1 MKIFRS
7 PVFISFAF
15 VMLAIG
21 FCVVPATSQKLTP
34 ADVVGKHAASIGS
47 ADARARAKGTRIKG
61 TVEVIVK
68 EGGAG
73 NSAGNVVM
81 ASHGSQNMVNLIY
94 DAGDPSTSFRF
105 DGSKTTVTQFRPG
118 RHTPLEHFFAENEE
132 IVGEGLVG
140 GVLSESWPLL
150 NLQEK
155 NPKLEYAGIK
165 KIDDKQLHAIK
176 YTPRKG
182 SELKITLFFDSETF
196 QHVRTEYEKTV
207 YSTAQQRIAS
217 GGGGG
222 LPAATEARSAPQRL
236 KVYEAFSDFKMEGGL
251 NLPHVYKFELSVQ
264 SNIRPILLGWT
275 INLTEFTFNAP
286 VDPSEF
292 IVGNGAPKPN

>member
-1 MKIFRS
+1 MKIFQS
-7 PVFISFAF
+7 PLFISFVF
-15 VMLAIG
+15 VLLAIG
-21 FCVVPATSQKLTP
+21 LGVVPATSQKLTP
-34 ADVVGKHAASIGS
+34 ADVVAKHAVSIGS
-47 ADARARAKGTRIKG
+47 AEARARAKGTRIKG
-61 TVEVIVK
+61 TVELIVK
-68 EGGAG
+68 QGGAG
-73 NSAGNVVM
+73 TSAGNVVM
-81 ASHGSQNMVNLIY
+81 ASHGSQNMVNMIF
-94 DAGDPSTSFRF
+94 DAGEPSTSFRF
-105 DGSKTTVTQFRPG
+105 DGGKTTVTQFRPG
-118 RHTPLEHFFAENEE
+118 RHTALEHFFAENEE

-155 NPKLEYAGIK
+155 NPKLEYAGMK

-236 KVYEAFSDFKMEGGL
+236 KVYEAFSDFKLEGGL
-251 NLPHVYKFELSVQ
+251 NLPMCTSLNFP
-264 SNIRPILLGWT
+264 SNRI
-275 INLTEFTFNAP
+275 AP
-286 VDPSEF
+286 AAD
-292 IVGNGAPKPN
+292 

>member
-1 MKIFRS
+1 MKMFRS
-7 PVFISFAF
+7 PTFILFAL
-15 VMLAIG
+15 VLLAVG
-21 FCVVPATSQKLTP
+21 LCVVPATSQKLNP
-34 ADVVGKHAASIGS
+34 ADVVAKHAASIGP
-47 ADARARAKGTRIKG
+47 AEVRARAKGTRIKG
-61 TVEVIVK
+61 TVELIVK
-68 EGGAG
+68 AGGAG
-73 NSAGNVVM
+73 TSAGNVVM
-81 ASHGSQNMVNLIY
+81 ASHGSQSMLNMSF
-94 DAGDPSTSFRF
+94 DSGEPSTSFRF

-155 NPKLEYAGIK
+155 NPKLEYSGTK
-165 KIDDKQLHAIK
+165 KIDNRQVHAIK
-176 YTPRKG
+176 YRPRKG
-182 SELKITLFFDSETF
+182 SELNITLFFDAETF

-264 SNIRPILLGWT
+264 SDRRPLLINWT
-275 INLTEFTFNAP
+275 FNLTEFTFNSP
-286 VDPSEF
+286 IDPSEF
-292 IVGNGAPKPN
+292 VVGP

>member
-1 MKIFRS
+1 MKTFRS
-7 PVFISFAF
+7 PALISFGF
-15 VMLAIG
+15 VLLAAG
-21 FCVVPATSQKLTP
+21 LCVAPATSQKLTA
-34 ADVVGKHAASIGS
+34 ADVVAKHAASIGS
-47 ADARARAKGTRIKG
+47 AEARARAKGTRIKG
-61 TVEVIVK
+61 TVELIVK
-68 EGGAG
+68 GGGAG

-94 DAGDPSTSFRF
+94 DAGEPATSFRF

-155 NPKLEYAGIK
+155 NPKLEYAGMK

-182 SELKITLFFDSETF
+182 SELKITLFFDGETF
-196 QHVRTEYEKTV
+196 QHVRTEYEKTF

-236 KVYEAFSDFKMEGGL
+236 KVFEAFSDFKMEGGL
-251 NLPHVYKFELSVQ
+251 SLPHVYKFELSVQ
-264 SNIRPILLGWT
+264 SDRRPLLINWT
-275 INLTEFTFNAP
+275 INLREFTFNAP

-292 IVGNGAPKPN
+292 IVGQ

>member
-1 MKIFRS
+1 MKTFRS

-15 VMLAIG
+15 IFLAIAL
-21 FCVVPATSQKLTP
+21 CVVPASSQKLTP
-34 ADVVGKHAASIGS
+34 ADVVAKHAASIGP
-47 ADARARAKGTRIKG
+47 AEARALGKGTRIKG
-61 TVEVIVK
+61 TVELIVK
-68 EGGAG
+68 AGGCCNA
-73 NSAGNVVM
+73 AGNVVL
-81 ASHGSQNMVNLIY
+81 ASHGSQNMVNMMF
-94 DAGDPSTSFRF
+94 DAGESTSFRF
-105 DGSKTTVTQFRPG
+105 DGGKTTVTQFRPG
-118 RHTPLEHFFAENEE
+118 RHTALEHFFAENEE

-155 NPKLEYAGIK
+155 NPKLEYAGLK
-165 KIDDKQLHAIK
+165 KIDGKQLHAIK

-196 QHVRTEYEKTV
+196 QHVRTEYERTV
-207 YSTAQQRIAS
+207 YSTAQQRITS
-217 GGGGG
+217 GGSS

-236 KVYEAFSDFKMEGGL
+236 KVFEAFSDFKSEGGL

-264 SNIRPILLGWT
+264 SSIRPLLLNWT
-275 INLTEFTFNAP
+275 FNLTEFTFNAP

-292 IVGNGAPKPN
+292 VVRN

>member
-1 MKIFRS
+1 MRVFRS
-7 PVFISFAF
+7 PAFISSAS
-15 VMLAIG
+15 VLLAVG
-21 FCVVPATSQKLTP
+21 LCVVPATSQKLTP
-34 ADVVGKHAASIGS
+34 ADVVAKHTASIGS
-47 ADARARAKGTRIKG
+47 AEARARAKGTRIKG
-61 TVEVIVK
+61 TVELIVK
-68 EGGAG
+68 AGGAG

-81 ASHGSQNMVNLIY
+81 ASHGSKNMVNMIF
-94 DAGDPSTSFRF
+94 DGGEPVTSFRF

-155 NPKLEYAGIK
+155 NPKLEYSGTK
-165 KIDDKQLHAIK
+165 KIDDRQVHAIK
-176 YTPRKG
+176 YRPRKG
-182 SELKITLFFDSETF
+182 SELNITLFFDAETF

-207 YSTAQQRIAS
+207 YSTAQTRIPGAP
-217 GGGGG
+217 GR
-222 LPAATEARSAPQRL
+222 LPSAGEARGAPQRL
-236 KVYEAFSDFKMEGGL
+236 TVYEAFSDFKTEGGL

-264 SNIRPILLGWT
+264 SNLRPLLINWT
-275 INLTEFTFNAP
+275 FNLTEFTFNAP

-292 IVGNGAPKPN
+292 VLGNEAPKPN

>member
-1 MKIFRS
+1 MKTFRS
-7 PVFISFAF
+7 PAFISAAF
-15 VMLAIG
+15 VLLAASL
-21 FCVVPATSQKLTP
+21 CVVPATSQKLTP
-34 ADVVGKHAASIGS
+34 ADVVAKHALSIGS
-47 ADARARAKGTRIKG
+47 AEARARAKGTRIKG
-61 TVEVIVK
+61 TVELIAK

-73 NSAGNVVM
+73 TSAGNVVM
-81 ASHGSQNMVNLIY
+81 ASHGSQNMVNMMF
-94 DAGDPSTSFRF
+94 DAGEPSTSFRF

-118 RHTPLEHFFAENEE
+118 RHTPLEHFFAENQE
-132 IVGEGLVG
+132 IVREGLVG

-155 NPKLEYAGIK
+155 NPKLEYAGMK

-196 QHVRTEYEKTV
+196 QHVRTEYERTV

-217 GGGGG
+217 GGGG
-222 LPAATEARSAPQRL
+222 LPAATDARSAPQRL
-236 KVYEAFSDFKMEGGL
+236 KVFEAFSDFKLEGGL

-264 SNIRPILLGWT
+264 SDRRPLLINWT
-275 INLTEFTFNAP
+275 FNLTEFTFNAP

-292 IVGNGAPKPN
+292 IVGNEAPKPN

>member
-1 MKIFRS
+1 MKVFRS
-7 PVFISFAF
+7 PAFISFCF
-15 VMLAIG
+15 VLLAAG
-21 FCVVPATSQKLTP
+21 LCVVPATSQKLTA
-34 ADVVGKHAASIGS
+34 ADVVAKHAASIGS
-47 ADARARAKGTRIKG
+47 AEARARAKGTRIKG
-61 TVEVIVK
+61 TVELIVK
-68 EGGAG
+68 AGGAG
-73 NSAGNVVM
+73 TSAGNVVM
-81 ASHGSQNMVNLIY
+81 ASHGSQNMVNLIFA
-94 DAGDPSTSFRF
+94 AGEPSTSFRF

-155 NPKLEYAGIK
+155 NPKLDYAGTK
-165 KIDDKQLHAIK
+165 KIDNRQVHAIK
-176 YTPRKG
+176 YRPRKG
-182 SELKITLFFDSETF
+182 SELNITLFFDAETF

-207 YSTAQQRIAS
+207 YSTAQTRIPGAP
-217 GGGGG
+217 GR
-222 LPAATEARSAPQRL
+222 LPSAGEARGAPQRL
-236 KVYEAFSDFKMEGGL
+236 TVFEAFSDFKTEGGL

-264 SNIRPILLGWT
+264 SNIRPLLLNWT

-292 IVGNGAPKPN
+292 IVGNEAPKPN

>member
-1 MKIFRS
+1 MKTFRS
-7 PVFISFAF
+7 PAFISSAF
-15 VMLAIG
+15 VLFAAG
-21 FCVVPATSQKLTP
+21 LCVVPATSQKLTA
-34 ADVVGKHAASIGS
+34 ADVVAKHAVSIGS
-47 ADARARAKGTRIKG
+47 AEARARAKGTRIKG
-61 TVEVIVK
+61 TVELIVK

-73 NSAGNVVM
+73 TSAGNVVV
-81 ASHGSQNMVNLIY
+81 ASHGSQNMVNLTF
-94 DAGDPSTSFRF
+94 DAGEPAISFRF

-118 RHTPLEHFFAENEE
+118 RHTPLEHFFAENHE

-155 NPKLEYAGIK
+155 NPTLEYAGMK

-222 LPAATEARSAPQRL
+222 LPAATDARSAPQRL
-236 KVYEAFSDFKMEGGL
+236 KVYEAFSDFKLEGGL

-264 SNIRPILLGWT
+264 SDRRPFLINWT
-275 INLTEFTFNAP
+275 INLTEFTFNSP

-292 IVGNGAPKPN
+292 VVRQ